1 METMATKYAR
11 SPRDWTTIEI
21 LYTKTDESVRRIANL
36 QGVSHTAILKRAA
49 KRRWVKFH
57 LTDEDT
63 SLPLTEDGIP
73 SVPNP
78 REPLP
83 QPELESEPHDGGKA
97 LEATKQSDPQDLLE
111 HARSVVTTL
120 LGHLDA
126 AIARKD
132 IRSPARASAVKSL
145 AGAAK
150 QLIDGSV
157 GKPMGKKE
165 QAAANA
171 KELARGSPF
180 AMRRLPPK
188 FLPSLHPPLDE
199 NRTPD

>member
-1 METMATKYAR
+1 MGQIPPDRRRY
-11 SPRDWTTIEI
+11 I
-21 LYTKTDESVRRIANL
+21 LT
-36 QGVSHTAILKRAA
+36 
-49 KRRWVKFH
+49 
-57 LTDEDT
+57 
-63 SLPLTEDGIP
+63 LTEDSIP

-83 QPELESEPHDGGKA
+83 QPELESEPYDGGKA
-97 LEATKQSDPQDLLE
+97 LEAAKQSDPQELVE
-111 HARSVVTTL
+111 HARSVVAAL
-120 LGHLDA
+120 LGQLNA

-165 QAAANA
+165 QAAADA
-171 KELARGSPF
+171 KELARGGPF
-180 AMRRLPPK
+180 AKRQLPPK
-188 FLPSLHPPLDE
+188 FLPRLHPPLDE
-199 NRTPD
+199 NRTPG